1 MKLPPKIIRAKKLIS
16 EGLSTQHPIKLAVG
30 LALVAVLFT
39 WTALHVIPKYGDRGG
54 APVAFE
60 PVHTDRD
67 FTIGSSSRKYR
78 VAEGDY
84 RDRIQNFSV
93 GAPRSNREQ
102 VAHIE
107 NQIDGLLAKEKIT
120 SFKGNTLLNREVKRL
135 DQQIDAMWLAV
146 MVDQ

>member
-1 MKLPPKIIRAKKLIS
+1 MKLPPRFITAKKLIS

-39 WTALHVIPKYGDRGG
+39 WTAWHVIPEYGDGGG

-60 PVHTDRD
+60 PVHTDTD
-67 FTIGSSSRKYR
+67 LTIGSSPRKYR
-78 VAEGDY
+78 VAAGD
-84 RDRIQNFSV
+84 DRGGIQNLSV

-107 NQIDGLLAKEKIT
+107 NQIYGLLAKEAIT

-135 DQQIDAMWLAV
+135 DQQIDAMWLEA
-146 MVDQ
+146 MVLQ